1 MSTRYS
7 HIVFDLGNTLIRF
20 DHNISARKIV
30 NLFHLDTK
38 KVYDTFFDSH
48 LTRDFESGLISP
60 REFYLRTSKHLG
72 IKIPYKDF
80 IDIWNDIFWEDAE
93 MCALAR
99 ELKPFYKLFL
109 LSNINRL
116 HFDFI
121 RTKFDILNIFDD
133 VILSFMVG
141 AIKPDRII
149 FEDVVRRAGGDRAKL
164 LYIDD
169 REDLVKEATLL
180 GIDSIR
186 FTDIG
191 TLKEKMKEK
200 GVLGKKGS

>member
-1 MSTRYS
+1 MNARYT

-48 LTRDFESGLISP
+48 LTRDFETGLVSP
-60 REFYLRTSKHLG
+60 REFYIRTSKHLG

-80 IDIWNDIFWEDAE
+80 IDIWNDIFWEDTK

-99 ELKPFYKLFL
+99 SLKEHYKLFL
-109 LSNINRL
+109 LSNVNRL
-116 HFDFI
+116 HFDHV
-121 RTKFDILNIFDD
+121 RKKFDIINIFDE
-133 VILSFMVG
+133 VILSFVVG
-141 AIKPDRII
+141 AMKPDRLI
-149 FEDVVRRAGGDRAKL
+149 FEEVIKRAGGDKTKL

-169 REDLVKEATLL
+169 REDLIKESTLM

-186 FTDIG
+186 FEG
-191 TLKEKMKEK
+191 YEKLVEKLKEK
-200 GVLGKKGS
+200 GVC